1 MQNILYLTLKK
12 PQFKVTLSGEKRIE
26 YRRSSQWITSRL
38 LSKNYDLIRFVN
50 GYGNDKP
57 YFIVEFK
64 GYEIMKKNEQHLFS
78 NGLVVEVK
86 IGDYAIT
93 LGKVIETGN
102 L

>member
-26 YRRSSQWITSRL
+26 YRRASQWIASRL
-38 LSKNYDLIRFVN
+38 LNKSYDLIRFVN
-50 GYGNDKP
+50 GYGKDKP
-57 YFIVEFK
+57 YFIVEFR
-64 GYEIMKKNEQHLFS
+64 GYEVIKKYEQHLFS

-86 IGDYAIT
+86 IGDYAIK
-93 LGKVIETGN
+93 LGKIIETGN

>member
-86 IGDYAIT
+86 IGDYAIK

>member
-64 GYEIMKKNEQHLFS
+64 GYEIMKKHEQYLFS

>member
-64 GYEIMKKNEQHLFS
+64 GYEIMKKHEQHLFS
-78 NGLVVEVK
+78 NGLVVEGK

>member
-1 MQNILYLTLKK
+1 MQNTLYLTLKK
-12 PQFKVTLSGEKRIE
+12 PQFEVTLSGEKRIE

-50 GYGNDKP
+50 GYGKDKP

-64 GYEIMKKNEQHLFS
+64 GYEIMKKHEHHLFS
-78 NGLVVEVK
+78 NGLEVEVK
-86 IGDYAIT
+86 IGHYAIT
-93 LGKVIETGN
+93 LGKVVETGN